1 MKTLR
6 YRLSVC
12 TAAAALLLTA
22 AGASAQTAPVS
33 GATTG
38 PGVSIPPAGPTG
50 GTNGSPNGNGNG
62 PEANNGNGNS
72 NGNGNGNGN
81 ENTLGSAFNREMPMS
96 LPRTGGFPMPDPS
109 LAAALGAGLTGAGLY
124 LRGKTARRRS

>member
-6 YRLSVC
+6 VQMSVC

-33 GATTG
+33 GAATG
-38 PGVSIPPAGPTG
+38 PGVSLPPAGPTATSPT
-50 GTNGSPNGNGNG
+50 GTASEASGSAG
-62 PEANNGNGNS
+62 EA
-72 NGNGNGNGN
+72 
-81 ENTLGSAFNREMPMS
+81 TLASAFNRELPVV

-109 LAAALGAGLTGAGLY
+109 LVAVFGAGLTGAGLY
-124 LRGKTARRRS
+124 LRGKAARRS

>member
-1 MKTLR
+1 VKTLR
-6 YRLSVC
+6 FQMSVC

-38 PGVSIPPAGPTG
+38 PGVSVPPAGPTG
-50 GTNGSPNGNGNG
+50 GTNGSG
-62 PEANNGNGNS
+62 PEAT
-72 NGNGNGNGN
+72 NGN
-81 ENTLGSAFNREMPMS
+81 ENRNNGSAGEETLGSAFNRELPMS

-124 LRGKTARRRS
+124 RRGNPPRRRS